1 MYKNAADYDIYWE
14 HDPTLEYDNVMIEA
28 DTSLSLVATAI
39 DRPVGQVQ
47 QLNPALKLTV
57 APKGYSLHL
66 PVGSMDSL
74 NDAFKVVPPEQRRS
88 ARLHRIEDGDTWATI
103 AKKYGTTTARLTALN
118 DTPTPTVGSFA
129 LIPPPPPPPAPK
141 KKTVAKTSTKK
152 KTSTTAST
160 KGKKSSRSAL
170 R

>member
-1 MYKNAADYDIYWE
+1 GYADFWELRRMHALPLATTNYVPEILAMVIMYKNAKDYDLYFE

-103 AKKYGTTTARLTALN
+103 A
-118 DTPTPTVGSFA
+118 
-129 LIPPPPPPPAPK
+129 
-141 KKTVAKTSTKK
+141 
-152 KTSTTAST
+152 
-160 KGKKSSRSAL
+160 
-170 R
+170 

>member
-1 MYKNAADYDIYWE
+1 M
-14 HDPTLEYDNVMIEA
+14 LEYDNVMLDA
-28 DTSLSLVATAI
+28 DTSLNLVATAI
-39 DRPVGQVQ
+39 DRPVGQIQ
-47 QLNPALKLTV
+47 QLNPALKQTV
-57 APKGYSLHL
+57 APKGYALHL
-66 PVGSMDSL
+66 PVGSTDSV

-88 ARLHRIEDGDTWATI
+88 ARLHRIEDGDTWTTI

-118 DTPTPTVGSFA
+118 DSPSPTVGAFA

-152 KTSTTAST
+152 KTSTATTS